1 MNNKH
6 ELAVNDI
13 PHTLFSIPHY
23 QRGYRWTDKEVEALL
38 NDLLAFAKSGT
49 REASYCLQPLVLQ
62 EIADGQLR
70 VVDGQQ
76 RLTTLAIILQSL
88 GVETHWDIKYTAEG
102 GRQLKDLLKNPGESI
117 NDHFRNKAGEKV
129 RDWLIKDSSR
139 ADNLRRVLKGKAG
152 KCAVFRL

>member
-1 MNNKH
+1 MNKGH

-38 NDLLAFAKSGT
+38 NDLLAFAKSDT

-62 EIADGQLR
+62 EIADGQIR

-102 GRQLKDLLKNPGESI
+102 GAAN
-117 NDHFRNKAGEKV
+117 
-129 RDWLIKDSSR
+129 
-139 ADNLRRVLKGKAG
+139 
-152 KCAVFRL
+152 

>member
-1 MNNKH
+1 MNKEH

-13 PHTLFSIPHY
+13 DHTLFSIPHY

-38 NDLLAFAKSGT
+38 NDLLAFAKSDT

-102 GRQLKDLLKNPGESI
+102 GRQLKYLLKNPGESI
-117 NDHFRNKAGEKV
+117 NDYFRIKAGEKV
-129 RDWLIKDSSR
+129 RDWLIKYSSR
-139 ADNLRRVLKGKAG
+139 ADNLRRVL
-152 KCAVFRL
+152 R